1 MSQARIIISDQQ
13 LISHQKKK
21 KKLIILLIKLY
32 KYLKE
37 MNEFFE
43 LEQVE

>member
-13 LISHQKKK
+13 LISHQKKE
-21 KKLIILLIKLY
+21 LIILLIKLY

-37 MNEFFE
+37 MNEVFE